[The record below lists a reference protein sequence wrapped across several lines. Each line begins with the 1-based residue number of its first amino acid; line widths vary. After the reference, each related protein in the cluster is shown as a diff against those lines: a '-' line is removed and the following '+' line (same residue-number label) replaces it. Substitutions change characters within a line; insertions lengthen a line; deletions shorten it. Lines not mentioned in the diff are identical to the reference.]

1 MLVLT
6 RKSGQSIRI
15 SNNII
20 ITILDSS
27 SGQVKIGVTAPNS
40 IPIHREEI
48 YERIREENRSAVVN
62 ENFRPQLLNNLI
74 NSIK

>member
-15 SNNII
+15 SNNVVV
-20 ITILDSS
+20 TILESNA
-27 SGQVKIGVTAPNS
+27 GQVKIGVSAPNE

-48 YERIREENRSAVVN
+48 YKRIQEENRSAIISGEIQKGVLSD
-62 ENFRPQLLNNLI
+62 LLKGI
-74 NSIK
+74 